1 MSGSGPSAAVA
12 RPADVAV
19 IGGGA
24 VGMATAMALATHH
37 RANVVVV
44 EAEATLAAHQTGNNS
59 GVIHSGL
66 YYKPG
71 SLKAR
76 LCTAGREALYR
87 FCAERGIPH
96 ERCSKIVV
104 ATSASELP
112 ALAVLQQRG
121 EANGLAGMRRL
132 GPEELK
138 ELEPQVAGIAGLHVR
153 ETGIVDYRRVTAAY
167 AEVVREHGGTIRT
180 HARVHGV
187 TRRSDGL
194 ILHTGAG
201 DIACR
206 GLVNAGGLHSDRVA
220 AMCGVAP
227 EVRIVPFRGE
237 YYRLAAPAWPLVR
250 NLIYPVPDPA
260 FPFLG
265 VHFTRMVTGGVEAGP
280 NAVLAL
286 ARHGYSWRK
295 INLRDLGGV
304 LGFPG
309 FWRMARKYWRSG
321 LAEMHRSLS
330 KRAFLLALQRLVPAV
345 RYEDLEPGGAGV
357 RAQALERSGA
367 LVDDFRIQQAERM
380 VHVLNA
386 PSPAATASIAIGR
399 EIAQTAAQNLGLP
412 GG

>member
-1 MSGSGPSAAVA
+1 MSGSGPSAAGA

-265 VHFTRMVTGGVEAGP
+265 VHFTRRVDGSVEAGP

-286 ARHGYSWRK
+286 SRHGYRWRDVSLHELASYAV
-295 INLRDLGGV
+295 NL
-304 LGFPG
+304 G
-309 FWRMARKYWRSG
+309 FWRMARRSWRTG
-321 LAEMHRSLS
+321 FGEVGRSLS
-330 KRAFLLALQRLVPAV
+330 HGAFTRALQELVPDV
-345 RYEDLEPGGAGV
+345 QPGDLVAAGSGV
-357 RAQALERSGA
+357 RAQALRPDGTLA
-367 LVDDFRIQQAERM
+367 DDFVFAQGPGSL
-380 VHVLNA
+380 HVLSA
-386 PSPAATASIAIGR
+386 PSPAATACLAIGA
-399 EIAQTAAQNLGLP
+399 EIAARVEA
-412 GG
+412 